1 MTTWQ
6 QRIVGVGSVLLV
18 FAAVL
23 VAACS
28 DDEETEAPDA
38 GESDDVAPSEDTTD
52 EPMPPL
58 VSPSLWAQVSADDDP
73 LADERPEEVDC
84 PDEAIKT
91 ETLDGQMSY
100 AVDMGQCN
108 YLVVS
113 QSSLLPVEAGD
124 TLRARIWHFD
134 LTPAIGGDDGQAH
147 VAILFDGDIAWETAI
162 DIPADGQL
170 LSPEWEAERDYPQGT
185 EVFFHLRNH
194 GENQWNFIELVRV
207 ED

>member
-1 MTTWQ
+1 MTIRQ
-6 QRIVGVGSVLLV
+6 KRIGGVARALLI
-18 FAAVL
+18 FAMVCGI
-23 VAACS
+23 ACNGE
-28 DDEETEAPDA
+28 DTEARDA
-38 GESDDVAPSEDTTD
+38 GESDDVAPSQDTKD

-91 ETLDGQMSY
+91 ETLDGQVTY
-100 AVDMGQCN
+100 AVDMGLCN

-113 QSSLLPVEAGD
+113 QPSLVPVEAGD

-134 LTPAIGGDDGQAH
+134 LTPAIGGEDGRAE
-147 VAILFDGDIAWETAI
+147 VAIFFDGDIAWETAV

-170 LSPEWEAERDYPQGT
+170 LSPEWEATREYPRDT
-185 EVFFHLRNH
+185 EVVFHLRNH
-194 GENQWNFIELVRV
+194 GENQWNFIELARV